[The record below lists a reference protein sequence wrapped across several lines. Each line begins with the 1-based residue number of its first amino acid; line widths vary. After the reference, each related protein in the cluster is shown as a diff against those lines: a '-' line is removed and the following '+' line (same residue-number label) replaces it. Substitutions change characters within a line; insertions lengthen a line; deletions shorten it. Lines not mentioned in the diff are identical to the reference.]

1 MANSFFKNGDKAYS
15 ENLNDGILVGNAF
28 DWTVDIGLPADAG
41 DVFPS
46 SSDVVKAKVADL
58 SITPNSNLSIGS
70 TISNS
75 SNSSQVYRL
84 TVYPN
89 FNRFGGFKSISLTA
103 DSGVTFFIANKGG
116 NSPIVNNLDYS
127 DLGNVPELKVLK
139 EYDIVITIPKNK
151 GVTGLSFVLQS
162 SSADVNGSIDQAN
175 VSGLSS
181 RLTSIES
188 KDTTQDGRLDSLE
201 SSTSS
206 IVNVELVSSKY
217 LVKVSEDT
225 LEQFDLTA
233 TLTDIN
239 GNPIKNQTV
248 EFKKDG
254 VTDYTTTTD
263 NNGVAKYR
271 DAYLETGGVY
281 DYSVLDK
288 HITISTYG
296 FEHIKSNITNR
307 YNLYADKGRKIA
319 MLVVDFI
326 EMSIDSGDSN
336 YEIVSFVPVEYRPF
350 ANIFSLI
357 SRNNNLIL
365 YIWASGGTVGIAN
378 KTSSTI
384 PSFTIYTC
392 IQWSYE

>member
-1 MANSFFKNGDKAYS
+1 MANDFFKNGDKAYS

-28 DWTVDIGLPADAG
+28 DWTVDISLPTDTG
-41 DVFPS
+41 SVFPS

-75 SNSSQVYRL
+75 SSSSQVYRL

-139 EYDIVITIPKNK
+139 EYDIVVTIPKNK
-151 GVTGLSFVLQS
+151 GVTGLSFVFQS

-201 SSTSS
+201 TSTD
-206 IVNVELVSSKY
+206 NVMNIDLVADNN
-217 LVKVSEDT
+217 LVRFNTTV
-225 LEQFDLTA
+225 
-233 TLTDIN
+233 TLTVTVSDIN
-239 GNPIKNQTV
+239 GNPIPNKTLDMKKNNVVIGTV
-248 EFKKDG
+248 TTNNDG
-254 VTDYTTTTD
+254 VGTYLNVLTTREITDFSV
-263 NNGVAKYR
+263 G
-271 DAYLETGGVY
+271 DAHTQ
-281 DYSVLDK
+281 
-288 HITISTYG
+288 ITVYG
-296 FEHIKSNITNR
+296 FEKIKDHDSGRYHLWADKFRRVAMLELTFDSETITTGDVIYQASGFIPSDYKPPLGGNIVSMLARN
-307 YNLYADKGRKIA
+307 YNL
-319 MLVVDFI
+319 MC
-326 EMSIDSGDSN
+326 
-336 YEIVSFVPVEYRPF
+336 
-350 ANIFSLI
+350 
-357 SRNNNLIL
+357 
-365 YIWASGGTVGIAN
+365 YIWSNEGTVGIAN
-378 KTSSTI
+378 KGSTI
-384 PSFTIYTC
+384 NDLTLHNV
-392 IQWSYE
+392 IQWSY